1 MVLSVSPDPT
11 GNWLLSGSKDMTVYL
26 WDISTGVAEMR
37 LGAHGNSGTY
47 SFYQRVLLPVY

>member
-1 MVLSVSPDPT
+1 MVLTVSPDPT
-11 GNWLLSGSKDMTVYL
+11 GSWLLSGSKDMTVYL

-47 SFYQRVLLPVY
+47 FFYQRVLLPVY